1 MSFPLLIG
9 IFFFFISTG
18 CEVGIKGRRTA
29 DNPSLAFLQVFPA
42 PGESHFF
49 FIFYLFYMQDIGVYN
64 KMTVIF

>member
-18 CEVGIKGRRTA
+18 CEVGIKGQRTA
-29 DNPSLAFLQVFPA
+29 DNPNLAFLEVFPA

-49 FIFYLFYMQDIGVYN
+49 ISYFFYMQDIGVYN